1 MSFSKRCKKEVLK
14 KDPIDAHA
22 ELLTF
27 FQYISSIRISNASY
41 QVIFKTYSNTI
52 ARYIYNLIKK
62 VYDYSPIFEIK
73 DMDKDRLFSVIVEDE
88 SLSEELMDASN
99 EFFINKDSYLEDV
112 SLDDIKSYLKIA
124 FVLKGSV
131 NDPQR
136 GYNLE
141 LSTNS
146 IEESILTKESMDI
159 FDLKPKINDKGEI
172 KVVYLKDSD
181 KISDFLAIIGANK
194 SLFELEDVR
203 AMKSIRNDINRQ
215 TNFDKANI
223 DRTVNASLKQV
234 DAIKAIF
241 KAGMMD
247 DLSAE
252 MKELAELRLVNP
264 YTSIE
269 ELGQMLDPPM
279 SKSKVNYRLQKF
291 IKMAE
296 DLWKQVFFN

>member
-73 DMDKDRLFSVIVEDE
+73 DMDKDRLFSVIVEEE
-88 SLSEELMDASN
+88 SISEELMDESN

-112 SLDDIKSYLKIA
+112 SLDDIKSYLKIS

-241 KAGMMD
+241 NAGMMD
-247 DLSAE
+247 DLPVE

-296 DLWKQVFFN
+296 DL

>member
-73 DMDKDRLFSVIVEDE
+73 DMDKDRLFSVIVEEE
-88 SLSEELMDASN
+88 SISEELMDASN

-112 SLDDIKSYLKIA
+112 SLDYIKSYLKIA

-203 AMKSIRNDINRQ
+203 AMKSIRNNINRQ

-241 KAGMMD
+241 NAGMMD

-296 DLWKQVFFN
+296 DL

>member
-14 KDPIDAHA
+14 KQPIDAYA
-22 ELLTF
+22 ELLSVYDF
-27 FQYISSIRISNASY
+27 VGSLRISNGTY
-41 QVIFKTYSNTI
+41 KIIFKTYSNTE
-52 ARYIYNLIKK
+52 ARYIYNLIKD
-62 VYDYSPIFEIK
+62 VYDNSATFEIK
-73 DMDKDRLFSVIVEDE
+73 DKHKDRLFTVIIENDE
-88 SLSEELMDASN
+88 ISSDVINKSI
-99 EFFINKDSYLEDV
+99 EFFINSDEDLEDV
-112 SLDDIKSYLKIA
+112 DLDYIKSYLKTA
-124 FVLKGSV
+124 FIFRGSI

-141 LSTNS
+141 ISA
-146 IEESILTKESMDI
+146 KDI
-159 FDLKPKINDKGEI
+159 KQADLI
-172 KVVYLKDSD
+172 KDCLNVFELKSKVNEKKDNFVVYIKDSD

-223 DRTVNASLKQV
+223 DRTVNASLRQV
-234 DAIKAIF
+234 DAIKAL
-241 KAGMMD
+241 KESED
-247 DLSAE
+247 YKKLSVD
-252 MKELAELRLVNP
+252 MKELGELRIANP

-269 ELGQMLDPPM
+269 ELGLMLDPPM

-296 DLWKQVFFN
+296 DL

>member
-1 MSFSKRCKKEVLK
+1 
-14 KDPIDAHA
+14 
-22 ELLTF
+22 
-27 FQYISSIRISNASY
+27 
-41 QVIFKTYSNTI
+41 
-52 ARYIYNLIKK
+52 
-62 VYDYSPIFEIK
+62 
-73 DMDKDRLFSVIVEDE
+73 
-88 SLSEELMDASN
+88 
-99 EFFINKDSYLEDV
+99 
-112 SLDDIKSYLKIA
+112 
-124 FVLKGSV
+124 
-131 NDPQR
+131 
-136 GYNLE
+136 
-141 LSTNS
+141 
-146 IEESILTKESMDI
+146 MDI
-159 FDLKPKINDKGEI
+159 FDLNPKINDKGEI

-241 KAGMMD
+241 NAGMID

-296 DLWKQVFFN
+296 DL

>member
-14 KDPIDAHA
+14 KEPINEKA
-22 ELLTF
+22 ELLSI
-27 FQYISSIRISNASY
+27 FQYLASIRISKNIFA
-41 QVIFKTYSNTI
+41 VLFKTESNNL
-52 ARYIYNLIKK
+52 ARYIYNLIKE

-73 DMDKDRLFSVIVEDE
+73 DKQKDRLFTIIIEE
-88 SLSEELMDASN
+88 SSISDDLIN
-99 EFFINKDSYLEDV
+99 ESRNFFFNRDCDLDDV
-112 SLDDIKSYLKIA
+112 SLDHIKSLLKIV
-124 FVLKGSV
+124 FIIKGSI
-131 NDPQR
+131 NDPMR

-141 LSTNS
+141 ITANS
-146 IEESILTKESMDI
+146 LKEAELIKSLMEI
-159 FDLKPKINDKGEI
+159 FELMPRINDK
-172 KVVYLKDSD
+172 KDSYVVYLKDSD

-194 SLFELEDVR
+194 SLFELEDVK

-223 DRTVNASLKQV
+223 DRTVKASLKQV
-234 DAIKAIF
+234 AAIKLLD
-241 KAGMMD
+241 KND
-247 DLSAE
+247 KLKSLSKE
-252 MKELAELRLVNP
+252 LKELAELRVDNP

-296 DLWKQVFFN
+296 DLD